1 MVLSRKQ
8 KLALLLYLRKR
19 RRSKVRL
26 MSIHPINKLRNV
38 CGEYHH
44 LMPQLRQDE
53 QKFKE
58 YFRMDTSTFDYLLDT
73 CSGELLK
80 ETTNFRKPI
89 TPEERLVVT
98 LR

>member
-1 MVLSRKQ
+1 
-8 KLALLLYLRKR
+8 
-19 RRSKVRL
+19 
-26 MSIHPINKLRNV
+26 
-38 CGEYHH
+38 
-44 LMPQLRQDE
+44 MPQLRQDE